1 MKRFILYL
9 IRWQLSTPILAPV
22 VAITK
27 NFPQILGGNYNI
39 PWFGTPE
46 DWIGAAIA
54 NLIGG
59 SIFFWVDRFI
69 FTSAAVEMWHFI
81 PEGNCDECGNKTELW
96 RLTLAPGYDKRTD
109 EPKYLCME
117 CSKVKTDELR
127 ARGIKIHGKSQ

>member
-1 MKRFILYL
+1 MKFLLYL

-22 VAITK
+22 IA
-27 NFPQILGGNYNI
+27 
-39 PWFGTPE
+39 WFSGSPNWLGTPE
-46 DWIGAAIA
+46 SWMGSAVA

-69 FTSAAVEMWHFI
+69 FTSKAVEMWHVI
-81 PEGNCDECGNKTELW
+81 PNGKCDNCGKVTELW

-117 CSKVKTDELR
+117 CSKKQTDKLR
-127 ARGIKIHGKSQ
+127 AKGIKIRGKSQ

>member
-1 MKRFILYL
+1 MKRFLLYL
-9 IRWQLSTPILAPV
+9 IRWQLSTPILAPI

-27 NFPQILGGNYNI
+27 NFPQILSGNYNI

-69 FTSAAVEMWHFI
+69 FTSAAVEMWHTTY
-81 PEGNCDECGNKTELW
+81 GYCDKCQEKTSLW
-96 RLTLAPGYDKRTD
+96 RLTLAPGYDKRD
-109 EPKYLCME
+109 DKNPVYLCYK
-117 CSKVKTDELR
+117 CSKEKSDELR
-127 ARGIKIHGKSQ
+127 SKGIKIRGKSK